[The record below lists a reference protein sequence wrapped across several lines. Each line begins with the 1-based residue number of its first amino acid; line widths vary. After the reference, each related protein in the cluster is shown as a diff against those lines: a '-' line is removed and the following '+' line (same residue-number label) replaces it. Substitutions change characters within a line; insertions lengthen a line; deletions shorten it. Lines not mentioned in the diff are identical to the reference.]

1 MLRGAKRHQTD
12 RPKQPRLPITPHI
25 LSALFTVWREGHLEH
40 KFAARLLWAVC
51 CVSFFG
57 FFRAGELL
65 ASQGGQQLPP
75 VRLSD
80 VAINDHAS
88 PSMLRIFL
96 RKAKADPFGKG
107 VEVFLGKTNQ
117 RLCPVTALLSYLSI
131 RPHTSDDTPLF
142 VSQDGVPLTKEA
154 FVKKVKAA
162 LSRAGINQQAYSGHS
177 FRIGAATTA
186 AAHNIPAHTIK
197 MFGRWSSDAYMVHPA
212 E

>member
-1 MLRGAKRHQTD
+1 
-12 RPKQPRLPITPHI
+12 
-25 LSALFTVWREGHLEH
+25 
-40 KFAARLLWAVC
+40 
-51 CVSFFG
+51 
-57 FFRAGELL
+57 
-65 ASQGGQQLPP
+65 
-75 VRLSD
+75 
-80 VAINDHAS
+80 
-88 PSMLRIFL
+88 MLRIFL

-142 VSQDGVPLTKEA
+142 VSQDDVPLTKEA

-197 MFGRWSSDAYMVHPA
+197 MLGRWSSDAYMVHPA